1 MGELCWSN
9 TLDRISRPDRTLSTS
24 LGETTGQNSPT
35 PTQVQGR
42 GAEGVAS
49 ASTMRIQGFR

>member
-24 LGETTGQNSPT
+24 LGETVGQNSLPR
-35 PTQVQGR
+35 PKYGEGGLSVQLQPLR
-42 GAEGVAS
+42 
-49 ASTMRIQGFR
+49 